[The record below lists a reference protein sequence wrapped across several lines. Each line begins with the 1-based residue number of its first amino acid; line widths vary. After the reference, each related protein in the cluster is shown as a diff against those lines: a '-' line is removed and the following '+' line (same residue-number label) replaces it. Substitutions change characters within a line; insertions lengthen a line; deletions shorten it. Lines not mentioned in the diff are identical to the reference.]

1 MSTRP
6 PLPDSDELL
15 AAELALGLL
24 AHDQRGPAEARLRT
38 DPAFAAAHDRWR
50 EHATAFT
57 AGFDEAP
64 PPAVWDAIAARL
76 PANEVA
82 DVPLARLRIWQGLA
96 GVAAAAAIVLGVLLA
111 RPAPSPPAPVVVN
124 APAPL
129 VAVLSDPKRDAV
141 VTVSVDRASH
151 TLAVAPA
158 RLDPGSGDAELWVIP
173 ADGTPRALGLVAARQ
188 RATLR
193 LAPAIAFAV
202 RPGSTLA
209 VSLEPRGGSPT
220 GLPTG
225 PVILTGKFA
234 QS

>member
-24 AHDQRGPAEARLRT
+24 ADDERGPAEVRLRT
-38 DPAFAAAHDRWR
+38 DPAFAAAHDWWR
-50 EHATAFT
+50 EHATALT
-57 AGFDEAP
+57 TGFDEAP
-64 PPAVWDAIAARL
+64 PPAVWNAIAARL
-76 PANEVA
+76 PANDA
-82 DVPLARLRIWQGLA
+82 AAVPLARLRAWQGLA

-111 RPAPSPPAPVVVN
+111 RPTPPLAPVVVSA
-124 APAPL
+124 APPL

-141 VTVSVDRASH
+141 VTVSVDRAAR
-151 TLAVAPA
+151 TVAVAPS
-158 RLDPGSGDAELWVIP
+158 RLEPGAGDAELWVIP
-173 ADGTPRALGLVAARQ
+173 ADGTPRALGVLAARQ

-193 LAPAIAFAV
+193 LAPTVAFAV
-202 RPGSTLA
+202 QPGSTLA

-225 PVILTGKFA
+225 PVILTGKIA